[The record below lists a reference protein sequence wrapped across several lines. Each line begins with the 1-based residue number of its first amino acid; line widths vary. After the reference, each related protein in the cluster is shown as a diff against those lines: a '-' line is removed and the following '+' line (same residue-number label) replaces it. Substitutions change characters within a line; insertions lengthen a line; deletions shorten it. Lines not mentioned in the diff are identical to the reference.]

1 MTSQPEPV
9 PPSTPSSGIPAGLS
23 PNGHPTPTRQLME
36 ALPQMLAQAVASALM
51 QVPVTV
57 QQQQPLVVRPL
68 PCAQCYLERMRW
80 GKLHEAAL
88 AKAEA
93 EYQAAAAEM
102 AQRDEA
108 DQVPLNGL
116 DYLPA
121 RLHPGAP
128 QGPPP
133 VSEPVTMAGGTL
145 VCAAHIPGSP
155 GQPGSSGIIPVSGY
169 VSPSMLATLT
179 GRAA

>member
-9 PPSTPSSGIPAGLS
+9 PPSTPSSGLPAGLS
-23 PNGHPTPTRQLME
+23 PNGHPTPTRELLE
-36 ALPQMLAQAVASALM
+36 KLPQMLAQAMAAVLQ

-57 QQQQPLVVRPL
+57 AQPLQVRPL

-93 EYQAAAAEM
+93 DYQAALAEM
-102 AQRDEA
+102 AQRPEE
-108 DQVPLNGL
+108 DQVPVNGL

-155 GQPGSSGIIPVSGY
+155 GQPGSSGIIPVTGY
-169 VSPSMLATLT
+169 VSPSMLANLT
-179 GRAA
+179 GRAG